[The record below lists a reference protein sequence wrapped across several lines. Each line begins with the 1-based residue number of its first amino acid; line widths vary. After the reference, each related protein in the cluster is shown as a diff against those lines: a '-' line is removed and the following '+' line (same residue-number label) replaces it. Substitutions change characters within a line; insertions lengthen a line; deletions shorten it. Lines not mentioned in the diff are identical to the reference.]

1 LRHALFVAFHY
12 PPEASSSG
20 VLRTLK
26 YSRYLPERG
35 WRVTVITPHTS
46 AYTVCDS
53 QLEQQIS
60 SSTRVIRTRYLNIKR
75 HLSVRGR
82 YPALLAL
89 PDVWI
94 GWMPWA
100 VAAGR
105 QLMTTDPVDAIYS
118 TSPHATAHLI
128 AARLAAISRK
138 PWVADFRDPWIEDP
152 PEPGAPDGRIFLLV
166 NRWLER
172 LVVRRCAAVVTSTTH
187 LRDVLRERYFD
198 APEQKIRAILN
209 GYDEADFA
217 DLQGVPSARGPRLC
231 ILHAGNINASYRD
244 PRPLFQAFGRMVH
257 DGQLSASE
265 LEIRFIGGGAYGDT
279 AEVQSAMEAAGL
291 SGSVSL
297 SARVPYDESLRQL
310 AGADLLLLL
319 QASSDTVEL
328 VPAKL
333 YEYLRAQKP
342 VLAMVRTGA
351 VTDVLT
357 QTGGG
362 WTVDPAD
369 PRSIDRTLAEIV
381 HEWRSDRLAMH
392 CADLAALR
400 RFDRRALAGELAA
413 VFDEVSALDAT
424 SRTKD

>member
-1 LRHALFVAFHY
+1 
-12 PPEASSSG
+12 
-20 VLRTLK
+20 
-26 YSRYLPERG
+26 
-35 WRVTVITPHTS
+35 
-46 AYTVCDS
+46 
-53 QLEQQIS
+53 
-60 SSTRVIRTRYLNIKR
+60 
-75 HLSVRGR
+75 
-82 YPALLAL
+82 
-89 PDVWI
+89 
-94 GWMPWA
+94 
-100 VAAGR
+100 
-105 QLMTTDPVDAIYS
+105 
-118 TSPHATAHLI
+118 
-128 AARLAAISRK
+128 
-138 PWVADFRDPWIEDP
+138 
-152 PEPGAPDGRIFLLV
+152 
-166 NRWLER
+166 
-172 LVVRRCAAVVTSTTH
+172 
-187 LRDVLRERYFD
+187 
-198 APEQKIRAILN
+198 
-209 GYDEADFA
+209 
-217 DLQGVPSARGPRLC
+217 
-231 ILHAGNINASYRD
+231 
-244 PRPLFQAFGRMVH
+244 
-257 DGQLSASE
+257 
-265 LEIRFIGGGAYGDT
+265 
-279 AEVQSAMEAAGL
+279 MEAAGL

-297 SARVPYDESLRQL
+297 LARVPYDESLRQL